1 MKRLATTA
9 LFIAAAAFAQTAKD
23 KYMTPG
29 TGGSPP
35 MNTSVTIGGK
45 EIWIVYHAPSV
56 KGRKIFGSA
65 DALQKPGSVWRLGA
79 DQATFLHTD
88 ADLDINGVTVPKG
101 EYTLFADLDEGKWKL
116 IVSKETGQWGIMRS
130 GEGNVNET
138 QVLGRIPLNMSVLRT
153 PQEQLQIE
161 LTPAGRDKATL
172 NIAWEHVRAS

>member
-35 MNTSVTIGGK
+35 MNTSVTLGGK

-56 KGRKIFGSA
+56 KGRKIFGGP
-65 DALQKPGSVWRLGA
+65 DALQKPGTVWRMGA

-88 ADLDINGVTVPKG
+88 ANLVINGVRVPRG
-101 EYTLFADLDEGKWKL
+101 EYTLYTELDGGKWKL
-116 IVSKETGQWGIMRS
+116 IISKETGQWGIKRS
-130 GEGNVNET
+130 GEANVNEA
-138 QVLGRIPLNMSVLRT
+138 QVLGRVPLNM
-153 PQEQLQIE
+153 
-161 LTPAGRDKATL
+161 
-172 NIAWEHVRAS
+172 